1 MTRQRC
7 ATVTGVNV
15 AVIGLGLIGG
25 SLVRRLAAGGHRVV
39 GFDADPATRAT
50 ARTAAAR
57 AEPGA
62 RWQVAGTIRDAI
74 AQAEL
79 TVLAVPL
86 PALPSVLPAL
96 RGYGGLVTDVTSV
109 KIPVRDAIDGPA
121 ADGIPDKAAA
131 DRTPNNMAADG
142 IPDKAAADRGPAGQG
157 LRFVGGHPMAGRETS
172 GFGASDPALFDGCAW
187 VLCLEEDTDLGDWLL
202 LAGLVTELG
211 ARVVPATAAEHDRA
225 VAAASH
231 VPHLLAAALTVAVAG
246 DPLAAALAAGSFRD
260 GTRVAATRPDLVAA
274 MCGGNAAAVGPA
286 LDAVLDALA
295 QARAA
300 LDAADP
306 IDALRSWLAPGS
318 AARLAWPP
326 RGGTPVR
333 LPAQSD
339 ALLRLGRSGGWVT
352 RVADDRRTVTAVT
365 PAPRDPVGSPA
376 AR

>member
-86 PALPSVLPAL
+86 PALPAVLPAL

-187 VLCLEEDTDLGDWLL
+187 VLCLEEDTDLGDWLH

-260 GTRVAATRPDLVAA
+260 GTRVAGTRPELIAA
-274 MCGGNAAAVGPA
+274 MCGGNAPAVGPA
-286 LDAVLDALA
+286 LDRVRATLDEL
-295 QARAA
+295 RAA
-300 LDAADP
+300 LDEPDP
-306 IDALRSWLAPGS
+306 VAALRPLLAPAS
-318 AARLAWPP
+318 AARAAWPP
-326 RGGTPVR
+326 APGEPAE
-333 LPAQSD
+333 LPARRD
-339 ALLRLGRSGGWVT
+339 VLLRLGRVGGWITGVDAE
-352 RVADDRRTVTAVT
+352 RRNVVAMRPDSRRESA
-365 PAPRDPVGSPA
+365 
-376 AR
+376 